1 MLEAKRIS
9 QEGIFPQVF
18 YLFSPFLT
26 SVQFLKGNS
35 GLGGLMVILCR
46 VFLHF
51 SPVPHEIEYDANYW
65 LLSQARNHTLANWF
79 YEYHLCA
86 LNCVKLPIPE
96 LLLPWDVWVSP
107 NLVYRGTQRLAR

>member
-1 MLEAKRIS
+1 
-9 QEGIFPQVF
+9 
-18 YLFSPFLT
+18 
-26 SVQFLKGNS
+26 
-35 GLGGLMVILCR
+35 MVILCR

-51 SPVPHEIEYDANYW
+51 NPVPREIEYDANYW

-107 NLVYRGTQRLAR
+107 NLMYRGTQRLAR